1 MPIIFRRYKRSPTGK
16 LMKSH
21 DYGYAAWP
29 LKVKE
34 PTRKHPNKRSPASLK
49 GKKR

>member
-1 MPIIFRRYKRSPTGK
+1 MPILFRRYKKSPTGK
-16 LMKSH
+16 QLDAH
-21 DYGYAAWP
+21 GYDYAAWP

-34 PTRKHPNKRSPASLK
+34 PTRKHPNKRSPVSLK